1 MFVIHNLIYS
11 LFNYIISIV
20 GLYVIVKGVKNFM
33 TNYNQLNSSQR
44 ETIQIL
50 LNKGKS
56 FTEIGEA
63 ICKDRTTISK
73 EIRRNRYIK
82 SNFYDAFDIK
92 GINQAIDTCDRLKR
106 KPYVC
111 NTCPNK
117 KFCNKHHIYYEYKL
131 AEEHYQDNLINS
143 RSGIDIKPETI
154 DDIESQIVPLIKN
167 KKQSVNQVYIN
178 HSDILY
184 FSKST
189 FYKYVDIGVFSLTNA
204 DLPKKIR
211 YKERN
216 HKNTTNKNKR
226 ELSLLKGRKYED
238 FTEFSSNHPKMNIV
252 EMDTVIGKRNDSKCL
267 LTLYIRKTHFMLIFL
282 LNKKDSAS
290 VNAKINFIKET
301 IGIKLYSKVFR
312 IFLTDNGS
320 EFFSVLN
327 FERDSITDKKV
338 SNIFFCHPY
347 SSYEKHGVEVNH
359 EYIRR
364 VFPKNSSFTNLT
376 DAIVKNLQDNINSI
390 PRISLGNETPYNLT
404 KQLYSDLIEKLDCK
418 YIKPDDVSL
427 SKNDILLINEK

>member
-1 MFVIHNLIYS
+1 
-11 LFNYIISIV
+11 
-20 GLYVIVKGVKNFM
+20 M

-56 FTEIGEA
+56 FTEIGKA
-63 ICKDRTTISK
+63 LGKDRTTISK

-82 SNFYDAFDIK
+82 SNFYDEFDIK
-92 GINQAIDTCDRLKR
+92 GINDAVLKCNRLKC

-111 NTCPNK
+111 NNCPNK
-117 KFCNKHHIYYEYKL
+117 IFCNKHHLYYEYKL
-131 AEEHYQDNLINS
+131 AQKHYEDTLTDS

-154 DDIESQIVPLIKN
+154 EDIESQIVPLVKN
-167 KKQSVNQVYIN
+167 KKQSVNQIYIN

-184 FSKST
+184 FSKTT
-189 FYKYVDIGVFSLTNA
+189 FYKYVDMGIFSLSNA

-211 YKERN
+211 YKKRK
-216 HKNTTNKNKR
+216 HKDYNNDNKR

-238 FTEFSSNHPKMNIV
+238 FIEFSTAHPKMNIV
-252 EMDTVIGKRNDSKCL
+252 EMDTVIGQRNNSKCL

-290 VNAKINFIKET
+290 VNAKINLLKNSL
-301 IGIKLYSKVFR
+301 GIPLYSKVFR

-327 FERDSITDKKV
+327 FERDLETNKKI

-347 SSYEKHGVEVNH
+347 SSYEKHGIEVNH

-364 VFPKNSSFTNLT
+364 VLPKGTSFSNLT
-376 DAIVKNLQDNINSI
+376 DDIVKTIQDNINAI
-390 PRISLGNETPYNLT
+390 PRESLNGETPYNLT
-404 KQLYSDLIEKLDCK
+404 KKLYPELIKILDCK

-427 SKNDILLINEK
+427 SKEDILLIKDN

>member
-1 MFVIHNLIYS
+1 
-11 LFNYIISIV
+11 
-20 GLYVIVKGVKNFM
+20 M
-33 TNYNQLNSSQR
+33 TNYNQLNENQR

-56 FTEIGEA
+56 FTEIGLA
-63 ICKDRTTISK
+63 IGKDRTTISK

-82 SNFYDAFDIK
+82 SNFYDAFNIK
-92 GINQAIDTCDRLKR
+92 GINEAVLKCDKLKH

-131 AEEHYQDNLINS
+131 AEQHYQDNLVES
-143 RSGIDIKPETI
+143 RSGVDINPETI

-189 FYKYVDIGVFSLTNA
+189 FYKYVDIGLFSLTNM

-211 YKERN
+211 YKQRK
-216 HKNTTNKNKR
+216 HKVTKNENKR
-226 ELSLLKGRKYED
+226 ELSLLKGRKYDD
-238 FTEFSSNHPKMNIV
+238 FIIFSSNHPHMNIV
-252 EMDTVIGKRNDSKCL
+252 EMDTVIGKRNNSKCL

-301 IGIKLYSKVFR
+301 LGIKLYSKVFR
-312 IFLTDNGS
+312 IFLTDNGT

-327 FERDSITDKKV
+327 FERDIETNKKV

-364 VFPKNSSFTNLT
+364 VLPKGTSFSNLN
-376 DAIVKNLQDNINSI
+376 DESVKNLQDNINNI
-390 PRISLGNETPYNLT
+390 PRLSLGNETPYNLT
-404 KQLYSDLIEKLDCK
+404 KKLYPELIKKLNIS

-427 SKNDILLINEK
+427 SKDDILFLNDK

>member
-1 MFVIHNLIYS
+1 
-11 LFNYIISIV
+11 
-20 GLYVIVKGVKNFM
+20 M
-33 TNYNQLNSSQR
+33 TNYNQLKESQR

-56 FTEIGEA
+56 FTEIGDA
-63 ICKDRTTISK
+63 IGKDRTTISK

-92 GINQAIDTCDRLKR
+92 GINEATQKCDRLNH

-117 KFCNKHHIYYEYKL
+117 KFCNKHHLYYEYKL
-131 AEEHYQDNLINS
+131 AEQHYQDNLIES
-143 RSGIDIKPETI
+143 RTGIDIKPETI
-154 DDIESQIVPLIKN
+154 NDIEAQIVPLIKN

-178 HSDILY
+178 HPDILY

-211 YKERN
+211 YKRRKYKDKSKE
-216 HKNTTNKNKR
+216 NKR

-238 FTEFSSNHPKMNIV
+238 FIIFSTNHPKMNIV
-252 EMDTVIGKRNDSKCL
+252 EMDTVIGKRNNSKCL

-290 VNAKINFIKET
+290 VNAKINFIKEKL
-301 IGIKLYSKVFR
+301 GIKLYKKIFR
-312 IFLTDNGS
+312 VFLTDNGS

-327 FERDSITDKKV
+327 FEKDLESNKKV

-364 VFPKNSSFTNLT
+364 VFPKGTSFDNLN
-376 DAIVKNLQDNINSI
+376 DDIIKNLQDNINSI
-390 PRISLGNETPYNLT
+390 PRISLDNETPYNLT
-404 KQLYSDLIEKLDCK
+404 KKLYPDLINKLDCE

-427 SKNDILLINEK
+427 SNDDILLIYDK

>member
-1 MFVIHNLIYS
+1 
-11 LFNYIISIV
+11 
-20 GLYVIVKGVKNFM
+20 M
-33 TNYNQLNSSQR
+33 TNYNQLNKFQR

-56 FTEIGEA
+56 FTEIGDA
-63 ICKDRTTISK
+63 IGKDRTTISK

-82 SNFYDAFDIK
+82 SNFYDAFDVK
-92 GINQAIDTCDRLKR
+92 GINEATQKCNKLKQ

-111 NTCPNK
+111 NNCPNK
-117 KFCNKHHIYYEYKL
+117 MFCNKHHLYYEYKL
-131 AEEHYQDNLINS
+131 AEQHYQDNLVES
-143 RSGIDIKPETI
+143 RTGIDIKPETI
-154 DDIESQIVPLIKN
+154 NDIESQIVPLIKN

-189 FYKYVDIGVFSLTNA
+189 FYKYVDMGVFSLTNA

-211 YKERN
+211 YKKRKHNNLNIE
-216 HKNTTNKNKR
+216 NKR
-226 ELSLLKGRKYED
+226 ELSLLKGRRYEN
-238 FTEFSSNHPKMNIV
+238 FIEFSTNHPNMNII
-252 EMDTVIGKRNDSKCL
+252 EMDTVIGKRGTGKCL
-267 LTLYIRKTHFMLIFL
+267 LTLYIRRTHFMLIFL

-290 VNAKINFIKET
+290 VNAKINFIKEKL
-301 IGIKLYSKVFR
+301 GIKLYKKIFR

-327 FERDSITDKKV
+327 FEKDLESDKKL

-364 VFPKNSSFTNLT
+364 VFPKSTSF
-376 DAIVKNLQDNINSI
+376 DALNDQTVKNLQDNINSI
-390 PRISLGNETPYNLT
+390 PRISLESDTPYNLT
-404 KQLYSDLIEKLDCK
+404 KKLYPDLIDKLECK

-427 SKNDILLINEK
+427 SKDDILLITDK

>member
-1 MFVIHNLIYS
+1 
-11 LFNYIISIV
+11 
-20 GLYVIVKGVKNFM
+20 M
-33 TNYNQLNSSQR
+33 TNYNQLNSNQR

-56 FTEIGEA
+56 FTEIGKS
-63 ICKDRTTISK
+63 INKDRTTISK

-92 GINQAIDTCDRLKR
+92 GINEAIEKCDKLKR

-117 KFCNKHHIYYEYKL
+117 KFCDKHHLYYEYKV
-131 AEEHYQDNLINS
+131 AEKHYQDNLIKS
-143 RSGIDIKPETI
+143 RSGIDIKAETI
-154 DDIESQIVPLIKN
+154 TDIEQQIVPLIKN

-189 FYKYVDIGVFSLTNA
+189 FYKYVNLGVFSLTNA

-211 YKERN
+211 YKKRK
-216 HKNTTNKNKR
+216 HKDSNNENKR
-226 ELSLLKGRKYED
+226 ELSLLKGRTYED
-238 FTEFSSNHPKMNIV
+238 FIEFSFNHPRMNIV
-252 EMDTVIGKRNDSKCL
+252 EMDTVIGKRNENKCL

-290 VNAKINFIKET
+290 VNAKINFIKDSL
-301 IGIKLYSKVFR
+301 GIKLYSKVFR

-327 FERDSITDKKV
+327 FEKNLETNKKI

-364 VFPKNSSFTNLT
+364 VFPKGTPFSNLN
-376 DAIVKNLQDNINSI
+376 DNIIKNLQDNINSI
-390 PRISLGNETPYNLT
+390 PRVSLGNETPYNLT
-404 KQLYSDLIEKLDCK
+404 KKLFPDLINKLDCK
-418 YIKPDDVSL
+418 YIEPDDVSL
-427 SKNDILLINEK
+427 SKDDILFLKDK

>member
-1 MFVIHNLIYS
+1 
-11 LFNYIISIV
+11 
-20 GLYVIVKGVKNFM
+20 M
-33 TNYNQLNSSQR
+33 TNYNQLNSNQR

-63 ICKDRTTISK
+63 IGKDRTTISK

-82 SNFYDAFDIK
+82 SNFYDSFDIK
-92 GINQAIDTCDRLKR
+92 GINDAIDKCDRLKH

-117 KFCNKHHIYYEYKL
+117 KFCNKHHLYYEYKL
-131 AEEHYQDNLINS
+131 AEQHYQDILIES
-143 RSGIDIKPETI
+143 RSGVDIKPETI
-154 DDIESQIVPLIKN
+154 NDIESQIVPLIKT
-167 KKQSVNQVYIN
+167 KKQSVNQIYIN

-189 FYKYVDIGVFSLTNA
+189 FYKYVDIGIFSLTNA

-211 YKERN
+211 YKKRK
-216 HKNTTNKNKR
+216 HKDNNTQNKR

-238 FTEFSSNHPKMNIV
+238 FIEFSSNHPKMNIV
-252 EMDTVIGKRNDSKCL
+252 EMDTVIGKRTSSKCL

-301 IGIKLYSKVFR
+301 LGIKLYSKIFR

-327 FERDSITDKKV
+327 FEKDLETNKKV

-364 VFPKNSSFTNLT
+364 VFPKGTSFNNFNDET
-376 DAIVKNLQDNINSI
+376 IKNLQDNINSI
-390 PRISLGNETPYNLT
+390 PRISLSNETPYNLT
-404 KQLYSDLIEKLDCK
+404 KKLYPDLIEKLNCK

-427 SKNDILLINEK
+427 SIDDILFLKDK

>member
-1 MFVIHNLIYS
+1 
-11 LFNYIISIV
+11 
-20 GLYVIVKGVKNFM
+20 M
-33 TNYNQLNSSQR
+33 TNYNQLNSNQR

-63 ICKDRTTISK
+63 IGKERTTISK
-73 EIRRNRYIK
+73 EIKRNRYIK

-92 GINQAIDTCDRLKR
+92 GINQAVDKCENLKH

-117 KFCNKHHIYYEYKL
+117 KFCNKHHLYYEYKL
-131 AEEHYQDNLINS
+131 AQQHYQDNLVES

-154 DDIESQIVPLIKN
+154 DDIEAQIVPLIKN

-211 YKERN
+211 YKKRK
-216 HKNTTNKNKR
+216 HKDANNENKR

-238 FTEFSSNHPKMNIV
+238 FIVFSTNHHRMNIV
-252 EMDTVIGKRNDSKCL
+252 EMDTVIGKRSNSKCL
-267 LTLYIRKTHFMLIFL
+267 LTLYIRKTHFMIIFL

-301 IGIKLYSKVFR
+301 LGIKLYSKVFR

-327 FERDSITDKKV
+327 FERDLETNKKV

-347 SSYEKHGVEVNH
+347 SSFEKHGVEVNH

-364 VFPKNSSFTNLT
+364 VFPKGTSFNNLN
-376 DAIVKNLQDNINSI
+376 DDIVKNLQDNINSI

-404 KQLYSDLIEKLDCK
+404 KKLYPDLIDKLDCK

-427 SKNDILLINEK
+427 SKDDILLIKEK

>member
-1 MFVIHNLIYS
+1 
-11 LFNYIISIV
+11 
-20 GLYVIVKGVKNFM
+20 M

-44 ETIQIL
+44 EIIQIL

-56 FTEIGEA
+56 FSEIGHA
-63 ICKDRTTISK
+63 VGKDRTTISK

-82 SNFYDAFDIK
+82 SNFYDPFDIK
-92 GINQAIDTCDRLKR
+92 GINDSIKKCDRLKH

-111 NTCPNK
+111 NNCPDK
-117 KFCNKHHIYYEYKL
+117 RFCNKHHLYYEYKI
-131 AEEHYQDNLINS
+131 AHQHYQDNLIES

-154 DDIESQIVPLIKN
+154 DDIESQIVPLIKD

-189 FYKYVDIGVFSLTNA
+189 FYKYVDIGVFSLTNS

-211 YKERN
+211 YKKRKHN
-216 HKNTTNKNKR
+216 NTNNENKR

-238 FTEFSSNHPKMNIV
+238 FILFSSNHPKMNIV
-252 EMDTVIGKRNDSKCL
+252 EMDTVIGRKNNRKCL

-290 VNAKINFIKET
+290 VNAKINFLKET
-301 IGIKLYSKVFR
+301 LGIKLYSKVFR

-327 FERDSITDKKV
+327 FERDLETNKKV

-364 VFPKNSSFTNLT
+364 VLPKGTSFNNLT
-376 DAIVKNLQDNINSI
+376 DETIKTLQDNINSI
-390 PRISLGNETPYNLT
+390 PRVSLNDETPYNLT
-404 KQLYSDLIEKLDCK
+404 KKLYPDLIEKLNCNF
-418 YIKPDDVSL
+418 IKPDDVSL
-427 SKNDILLINEK
+427 SKDDILLINDK

>member
-1 MFVIHNLIYS
+1 
-11 LFNYIISIV
+11 
-20 GLYVIVKGVKNFM
+20 M
-33 TNYNQLNSSQR
+33 TNYNQLNSTQR

-56 FTEIGEA
+56 FTDIGKA
-63 ICKDRTTISK
+63 IDKDRTTISK

-92 GINQAIDTCDRLKR
+92 GINQAVERCDLLKH

-111 NTCPNK
+111 NTCLNK
-117 KFCNKHHIYYEYKL
+117 KFCNKHHLYYEYKL
-131 AEEHYQDNLINS
+131 AEQHYQDNLVTS
-143 RSGIDIKPETI
+143 RSGVDIKPETI
-154 DDIESQIVPLIKN
+154 YDIEHQIVPLIKN

-189 FYKYVDIGVFSLTNA
+189 FYKYVDLGVFSLSNA

-211 YKERN
+211 YKKRKRKDFNNE
-216 HKNTTNKNKR
+216 NKR

-238 FTEFSSNHPKMNIV
+238 FIEFSTNHPKMNIV
-252 EMDTVIGKRNDSKCL
+252 EMDTVIGKREQSKCL

-301 IGIKLYSKVFR
+301 LGINLYSKIFR

-327 FERDSITDKKV
+327 FERDLETNKKL

-347 SSYEKHGVEVNH
+347 SSFEKHRIEVNH

-364 VFPKNSSFTNLT
+364 VFPKGTSFSNLN
-376 DAIVKNLQDNINSI
+376 DAIIKNLQDNINSV
-390 PRISLGNETPYNLT
+390 PRISLNNETPYNLT
-404 KQLYSDLIEKLDCK
+404 KKLYPDLIQKLNCK
-418 YIKPDDVSL
+418 YIEPDDVSL
-427 SKNDILLINEK
+427 SEDDILFIGEK